1 MKKNA
6 TRITTIVA
14 VLLSLLWIFGLAW
27 SIQDFYYGKEAVAEE
42 KEPSEK
48 VTENKKTAVSKDM
61 TVVALGDSLTR
72 GTGDETGKGYVGL
85 VTDNLKEQLS
95 PQKLIVYNMGIKGQ
109 TSSELLQ
116 QMGQQQMRPPNP
128 RSRCR
133 TNDHWRE

>member
-27 SIQDFYYGKEAVAEE
+27 SIQDFYYGKAAVAEE

-95 PQKLIVYNMGIKGQ
+95 PQKLIVYNMALTARLHQNYCNKWVNSKWAAKSKKQ
-109 TSSELLQ
+109 MSS
-116 QMGQQQMRPPNP
+116 
-128 RSRCR
+128 
-133 TNDHWRE
+133 